1 MAIEHRHQRAFVG
14 GRPSYHA
21 DLFLVGHAGE
31 DGRFDPRPP
40 IIAAHLDQ
48 AIVGAG
54 GQQARPHGGNRKR
67 VGVAIQRGTG
77 MEIDGVCRLD
87 LALQRQRVAAQLAG
101 QIRADAFPRI
111 AAITAAEHHVGAE
124 IQRLGIMRGDDER
137 RAPIPAIG
145 RELTLLRLPGLNAL
159 LRHALAVGTDEA
171 TILRL
176 GIEDVRISRI
186 CHRVKA
192 IAARQEQEIL
202 VGDAVFKTGAD
213 GAAPRSIVLGAAIDV
228 IERLLHVGRHRI
240 KLHQRQI
247 GLPSPALAAIARRV
261 HAAIIAQD
269 QVIAVLGVD
278 PHRVIVGVDL
288 ALEHIGEALA
298 AIVRS
303 RQRRGW
309 HIDPLRIHRIAKDF
323 AIIPMALNFL
333 VAPFPRSAAIG

>member
-67 VGVAIQRGTG
+67 VGVAIQRGAG

-87 LALQRQRVAAQLAG
+87 LALQRQRVTAQLAG

-124 IQRLGIMRGDDER
+124 IQRLGIVRGDDER
-137 RAPIPAIG
+137 RAPVPAIG
-145 RELTLLRLPGLNAL
+145 RELALLRLPRLDAL
-159 LRHALAVGTDEA
+159 LRHALAVGA
-171 TILRL
+171 HQPAILRL
-176 GIEDVRISRI
+176 GIDDVGISGI
-186 CHRVKA
+186 GHGVEA

-202 VGDAVFKTGAD
+202 VGDPVIKTGAD
-213 GAAPRSIVLGAAIDV
+213 GPAPTAIVLGAAIDV
-228 IERLLHVGRHRI
+228 IERLLHVGRNGVQ
-240 KLHQRQI
+240 LHQRQV
-247 GLPSPALAAIARRV
+247 GLPRPALAAIA
-261 HAAIIAQD
+261 
-269 QVIAVLGVD
+269 
-278 PHRVIVGVDL
+278 
-288 ALEHIGEALA
+288 
-298 AIVRS
+298 
-303 RQRRGW
+303 
-309 HIDPLRIHRIAKDF
+309 
-323 AIIPMALNFL
+323 
-333 VAPFPRSAAIG
+333 